1 MLYKTYDNQC
11 DNKSITRTIHSTIH
25 ESIVLLRRINGA
37 MGVGEE
43 GREWEIRKD
52 SLA

>member
-1 MLYKTYDNQC
+1 
-11 DNKSITRTIHSTIH
+11 
-25 ESIVLLRRINGA
+25 VLLRRINGA